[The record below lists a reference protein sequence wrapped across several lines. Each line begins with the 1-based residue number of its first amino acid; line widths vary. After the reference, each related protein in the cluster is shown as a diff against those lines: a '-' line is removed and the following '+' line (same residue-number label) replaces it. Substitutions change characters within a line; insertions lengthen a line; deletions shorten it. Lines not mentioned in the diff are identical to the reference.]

1 MKCSKRG
8 NDIYN
13 YRISKRFNLLYKAL
27 ESYEIEPSNCY
38 VLQTDILFFTLTYN
52 LRDIYH
58 TYENAGKDYNRFM
71 SNLRKIFPKAK
82 TIARC
87 FEAQRDGVIHIH
99 ALIWIGC
106 HISIK
111 KYFYL
116 DKKGNKKYKFIV
128 ESQELWNKLKN
139 CWKYGFCDIQGFTK
153 FRDGLS
159 YIFKYIKKGT
169 NINYSNNTLTT
180 LALNWLFRKR
190 SFSINYKC
198 VRFLF
203 SLRLDILKHNSNF
216 QDGGI
221 RIEYTFIGIFSAIS
235 LGFNSKK
242 WFFEFH
248 NLPKKIRIVIIGR

>member
-1 MKCSKRG
+1 
-8 NDIYN
+8 
-13 YRISKRFNLLYKAL
+13 
-27 ESYEIEPSNCY
+27 
-38 VLQTDILFFTLTYN
+38 
-52 LRDIYH
+52 
-58 TYENAGKDYNRFM
+58 M

-169 NINYSNNTLTT
+169 NIDFDNSSLTT
-180 LALNWLFRKR
+180 LSLNWLFRKR
-190 SFSINYKC
+190 SFSINYKIL
-198 VRFLF
+198 RILF
-203 SLRLDILKHNSNF
+203 NIRLDTPKHNSNL
-216 QDGGI
+216 QNGGI
-221 RIEYTFIGIFSAIS
+221 RIEYTFIGIFSS
-235 LGFNSKK
+235 EFLKLNSKK
-242 WFFEFH
+242 WFYEFH
-248 NLPKKIRIVIIGR
+248 KLPDILKKLINGIR